1 MLQRQFHQCCCPFC
15 DRADDEHT
23 DRISLAPFCVILAVS
38 ILRLEK
44 SRRAAALGRGLSVR
58 IQIIQSLSR
67 TVRSTKCSGG
77 DRFIMVISQALVNLA
92 ATVGI
97 VGSIVG
103 LFLSAP
109 LIAIFGTL
117 VWSTSCAG
125 KTLARQNRSNS

>member
-1 MLQRQFHQCCCPFC
+1 MLFR
-15 DRADDEHT
+15 
-23 DRISLAPFCVILAVS
+23 
-38 ILRLEK
+38 
-44 SRRAAALGRGLSVR
+44 
-58 IQIIQSLSR
+58 
-67 TVRSTKCSGG
+67 SGG

-125 KTLARQNRSNS
+125 KTLASRIGQIREQHVGFDGITLKIIHRIANIFRDDAKT